1 MGVLVWRLPSA
12 ILNRRRLLS
21 LFGLALLT
29 FAAIRIF
36 FPGDS
41 AQAAVRRTLEGV
53 LADVRVRADETPG
66 RRDQRVQ
73 ETLARVFADPVSV
86 RYVDMPKTGAGRP
99 ALLLWARLL
108 GKYKTAELSLVH
120 FELGQK
126 GDRALCKVDVRLD
139 AHGSEGSVTQ
149 QRTAEITLTQ
159 RGDLWIIE
167 SVDVVAGSAEL
178 PEARP

>member
-1 MGVLVWRLPSA
+1 MGVLVSRLPRA
-12 ILNRRRLLS
+12 ILNKRRLLS
-21 LFGLALLT
+21 LVGLALLL
-29 FAAIRIF
+29 FAAIRVL

-41 AQAAVRRTLEGV
+41 AQAAVRRTLEQV
-53 LADVRVRADETPG
+53 LADAAVRADETPG

-73 ETLARVFADPVSV
+73 ETLARGFADPVSV
-86 RYVDMPKTGAGRP
+86 RYVDMPRTGAGRP

-126 GDRALCKVDVRLD
+126 GERALCKVDVRLD
-139 AHGSEGSVTQ
+139 AQGASGSVTE
-149 QRTAEITLTQ
+149 QRSAEISLTR
-159 RGDLWIIE
+159 RGELWIIE
-167 SVDVVAGSAEL
+167 SVDVVAGAAEL

>member
-1 MGVLVWRLPSA
+1 VWRLPKA
-12 ILNRRRLLS
+12 FLNKRRLFS
-21 LFGLALLT
+21 LVGLALLI
-29 FAAIRIF
+29 FAATRLL

-41 AQAAVRRTLEGV
+41 AHRAVRRTLEGV

-73 ETLARVFADPVSV
+73 ETLARAFADPVSV

-108 GKYKTAELSLVH
+108 GKYKAAELSLVH

-126 GDRALCKVDVRLD
+126 GDRALAKVDVRLD
-139 AHGSEGSVTQ
+139 AQGPGGSVTE
-149 QRTAEITLTQ
+149 QRAAEIALTR

-167 SVDVVAGSAEL
+167 SVDVVAGAADL